1 MMRKDNFSMAHYESR
16 GKIVGLDKSDYT
28 NWLTG
33 HLSVNDWCRKEY
45 ADLPKIFVDKLV
57 YRNNKK
63 FIEM

>member
-1 MMRKDNFSMAHYESR
+1 MAHYESR
-16 GKIVGLDKSDYT
+16 GKIVGLDKFNYT

-33 HLSVNDWCRKEY
+33 YLNVNDWCCKEY

-57 YRNNKK
+57 YRNNKR